1 VHAYDGLCR
10 VLRDDIG
17 LYAATP
23 AAADDIAGT
32 FNHDK
37 PFLTMLG
44 NRRKPLQAETNWL
57 ATVL

>member
-1 VHAYDGLCR
+1 
-10 VLRDDIG
+10 